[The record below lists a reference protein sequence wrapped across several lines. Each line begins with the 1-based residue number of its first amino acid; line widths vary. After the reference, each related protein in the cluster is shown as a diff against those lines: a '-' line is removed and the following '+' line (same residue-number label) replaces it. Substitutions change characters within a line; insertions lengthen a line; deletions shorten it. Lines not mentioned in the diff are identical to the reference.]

1 MQKQLDIS
9 CCVQRAVSP
18 LSSQV
23 GDDLVLLSVE
33 RGMYYGV
40 PVVGRRI
47 WELMDKQ
54 VAISAICD
62 QLMREFT
69 VDRDTCENQVLD
81 FIGQLEEEKLV
92 KLVVSI

>member
-1 MQKQLDIS
+1 MQKQLAIGR
-9 CCVQRAVSP
+9 CVQRAPSP

-47 WELMDKQ
+47 WELMEKQ
-54 VAISAICD
+54 ITISAICD
-62 QLMREFT
+62 QLMMEFS
-69 VDRDTCENQVLD
+69 VDRETCENEVLK
-81 FIGQLEEEKLV
+81 FISQLEEEE
-92 KLVVSI
+92 LVVKI